1 VTTIEVKNTTNQ
13 SARPNGVRPRLIVLH
28 ADGAKSAA
36 SSINWIMNPVSD
48 VSYHAIIERNGSITQ
63 LVPDEAKAWHAGVS
77 MYAGVPGV
85 NDYSIGICLSNR
97 NDGLELYTPQ
107 AVQQAVELVAAK
119 MRRWGSMASRRM
131 RSSPVRWV
139 GSRIRGCSSRWRS
152 SSRRFGIGWPV
163 PNQER
168 ETWTGYGRIGGSAG
182 CSSSLEES

>member
-97 NDGLELYTPQ
+97 NDGLEPYTPQ

-119 MRRWGSMASRRM
+119 MRRWAIGLDAITTHEAIARPMGRKSDPGVQFPLAQFITA
-131 RSSPVRWV
+131 VRH
-139 GSRIRGCSSRWRS
+139 RLAR
-152 SSRRFGIGWPV
+152 P
-163 PNQER
+163 
-168 ETWTGYGRIGGSAG
+168 
-182 CSSSLEES
+182 